1 MITVENLG
9 YEVATQ
15 SSEGEPLRIL
25 HDVSFAI
32 EAGQTVAIT
41 GPSGSGK
48 TTLLGLLAGLD
59 VPTSGVITL
68 EGERVSS
75 MSEDERALLRAR
87 LVGFVFQSFHL
98 LPSLTALENAA
109 LPLQL
114 AGQVSGAEALRLAAE
129 YLGSVGLSHRLRH
142 HPAQLSGGEQQRVA
156 IARAFAAQPRYLFC
170 DEPTGNL
177 DQVTG
182 RAIMDLLFTMN
193 QEHRTT
199 LVMVTHDPK
208 LAALCQRELVIEMGA
223 LREQRAPSTA

>member
-1 MITVENLG
+1 MILVENLN
-9 YEVATQ
+9 YEVASQ
-15 SSEGEPLRIL
+15 STDQPPLCIL
-25 HDVSFAI
+25 QNVSFSI
-32 EAGQTVAIT
+32 EKGQSVAIT

-59 VPTSGVITL
+59 VPTSGRITL
-68 EGERVSS
+68 EGELISS

-114 AGQVSGAEALRLAAE
+114 AGQLSNQEALRQATE
-129 YLGSVGLSHRLRH
+129 YLGSVGLAHRLAH
-142 HPAQLSGGEQQRVA
+142 YPTQLSGGEQQRVA
-156 IARAFAAQPRYLFC
+156 IARAFAAKPQYLFC

-182 RAIMDLLFTMN
+182 RSIMDLLLHLN
-193 QEHRTT
+193 QEHQTT

-208 LAALCQRELVIEMGA
+208 LAARCQREFVMESGA
-223 LREQRAPSTA
+223 LRESPVQQAA